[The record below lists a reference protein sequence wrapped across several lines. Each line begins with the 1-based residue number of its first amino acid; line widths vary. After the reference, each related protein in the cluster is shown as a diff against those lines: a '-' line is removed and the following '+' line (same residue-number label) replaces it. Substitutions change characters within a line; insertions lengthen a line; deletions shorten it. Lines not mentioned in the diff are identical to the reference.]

1 MDRHTVTLL
10 PSGAVRRFPAGT
22 LLSDALLDMG
32 IAVKTPC
39 GGRGTCGKCR
49 VRIEGLSGEVPACR
63 TPVDRDL
70 AVHADPGAPGPD
82 VRIPPLGPESRIGAA
97 VDIGTTTVKI
107 ALADIGRGT
116 PFEVSSPLN
125 PQRRYGHDVIS
136 RIAAARDPAARASM
150 AALIRRAVGLSLE
163 NALAAAGRTMDD
175 IETAAFSGN
184 TTMLYL
190 LLDMDTAPLG
200 RYPYT
205 AGRRDFSGLPP
216 EAAGFAAGSRTEVRV
231 LPVLSAFI
239 GGDLIGSLALCRA
252 AGRTEN
258 TFFIDLGTNGELFC
272 LDGSG
277 RIFTTSCAMGP
288 ALEGMNIS
296 WGMTADDGAITHIR
310 ETPEGLGYDMMGH
323 GEPAGITGTAL
334 IDLLGVL
341 LDRGIVAPD
350 GAFSPDLE
358 TMNLPAP
365 LRPAR
370 DGDSRALGLWG
381 PVRLTQK
388 DIRSV
393 QLAKAAALAASRF
406 LLDAA
411 GSRPEDIRHV
421 YIAGALGGH
430 ADMDRFRRLGFLPDF
445 PNASLEHLGNT
456 SLQAAV
462 RACLDPGF
470 LQKAAEL
477 RDRTREVV
485 LSERNGFQDVFLES
499 LNFPRG

>member
-1 MDRHTVTLL
+1 MSGHTVTLL
-10 PSGAVRRFPAGT
+10 PSGVHRQFPTGT

-32 IAVKTPC
+32 VAVRTPC
-39 GGRGTCGKCR
+39 GSRGTCGKCR
-49 VRIEGLSGEVPACR
+49 VRVEGPPGEVPACR

-70 AVHADPGAPGPD
+70 SVHAEPGAPDPGVRLPSLGPD
-82 VRIPPLGPESRIGAA
+82 SRIGAA

-116 PFEVSSPLN
+116 SFEVSSLLN

-136 RIAAARDPAARASM
+136 RIAAAADPAVRTSM
-150 AALIRRAVGLSLE
+150 AGLIRRAVKLSLE
-163 NALAAAGRTMDD
+163 NALAGAGRTMDD
-175 IETAAFSGN
+175 IMAAAFSGN

-190 LLDMDTAPLG
+190 LLGMDTAPLG

-205 AGRRDFSGLPP
+205 AKTRDFPGLQP
-216 EAAGFAAGSRTEVRV
+216 ESAGFRPDCRTEVTA

-239 GGDLIGSLALCRA
+239 GGDLVGSLALCHD

-277 RIFTTSCAMGP
+277 RIFATSCAMGP

-310 ETPEGLGYDMMGH
+310 ETPDGLGYDMIGS
-323 GEPAGITGTAL
+323 GEPAGITGTAVV
-334 IDLLGVL
+334 DLLGVL
-341 LDRGIVAPD
+341 LDRGIVNPN
-350 GAFSPDLE
+350 GAFSPGLE
-358 TMNLPAP
+358 TMALPAP

-381 PVRLTQK
+381 PVMLTQK
-388 DIRSV
+388 DIRNV

-406 LLDAA
+406 ILDAA

-430 ADMDRFRRLGFLPDF
+430 ADMGGLRRLGFLPAF
-445 PNASLEHLGNT
+445 PDASFEYLGNT

-462 RACLDPGF
+462 QACLDPGF
-470 LQKAAEL
+470 LRRAAAL
-477 RDRTREVV
+477 RDRTHEVV
-485 LSERNGFQDVFLES
+485 LSERKGFQDVFLES
-499 LNFPRG
+499 VNFPRG